1 VALREVDD
9 ARADGGEAH
18 ERAGAGVPQFR
29 VEALLLCTVIVHAL
43 AISLFRTEEE
53 GCEANESIPGGSQ
66 AGTQQGNRERNAHL
80 PLAAA
85 ARCWPRTTS
94 SCPTT
99 GRGNQNLISTT
110 TTTPSPIHPPPP
122 QIGRILQQ
130 VSHSLRQTREDTRGR
145 GDTEGTGTPYLVR
158 SAELGDRHHDSAV

>member
-18 ERAGAGVPQFR
+18 ERAGAGVPQLR
-29 VEALLLCTVIVHAL
+29 VEALLLCADIVHAV
-43 AISLFRTEEE
+43 AISIVRTPPEAVKQTNRFPGEERPPVRKAE
-53 GCEANESIPGGSQ
+53 
-66 AGTQQGNRERNAHL
+66 RERNAHL
-80 PLAAA
+80 PPAAAA

-94 SCPTT
+94 SCPTA
-99 GRGNQNLISTT
+99 GRGNQNLIS

-130 VSHSLRQTREDTRGR
+130 VTHASDEGGQTQEAVRGE
-145 GDTEGTGTPYLVR
+145 TEGDASPRPLSRARR
-158 SAELGDRHHDSAV
+158 SPP